1 MSDVVTFYYNPMSRA
16 RMAHWML
23 EEVQAPYEIKLIDFG
38 KREHKSPEFL
48 KINPMGKLPAIKH
61 KGVVI
66 TETPAICA
74 YLADAFPKAG
84 LAPKVDDPKRGSYLR
99 WMFFTSACFEP
110 AIIDRMLSRPLGDRP
125 TALSYGSYEDTMKT
139 TEEALTPGPFLC
151 GDTFTTADL
160 YLSSAI
166 GFGQMTK
173 SMVLTPTMQK
183 YMDRCFD
190 RPGHKRFM
198 DKTKPYLPA

>member
-23 EEVQAPYEIKLIDFG
+23 EEVQAPYEIKVIDFG

-99 WMFFTSACFEP
+99 W
-110 AIIDRMLSRPLGDRP
+110 
-125 TALSYGSYEDTMKT
+125 
-139 TEEALTPGPFLC
+139 
-151 GDTFTTADL
+151 
-160 YLSSAI
+160 
-166 GFGQMTK
+166 
-173 SMVLTPTMQK
+173 
-183 YMDRCFD
+183 
-190 RPGHKRFM
+190 
-198 DKTKPYLPA
+198 